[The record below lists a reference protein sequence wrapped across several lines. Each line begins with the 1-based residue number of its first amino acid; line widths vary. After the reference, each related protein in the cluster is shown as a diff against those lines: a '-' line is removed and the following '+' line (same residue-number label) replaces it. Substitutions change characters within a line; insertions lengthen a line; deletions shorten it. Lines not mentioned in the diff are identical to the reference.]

1 MRFRYFSLN
10 DQAMLILKG
19 KIMSVVSDQTT
30 ALSLRLKTETAS
42 EHERMHQLM
51 EKADVFASKE
61 KYAQFTLSQYYF
73 QKEIKALFQNENMTA
88 IIPDLDIRG
97 RSDAAL
103 LDLKDLNI
111 IPKQT
116 QALQK
121 IAFPQAL
128 GWIYVSEGS
137 TLGAA
142 FLFKEAQKRL
152 GFDAEFGA
160 RNLAAYPE
168 GRMKVWKRFTQALDE
183 AGFTE
188 QQKDQVVQGALDGF
202 AYFGEHLAHL
212 EQLQ

>member
-1 MRFRYFSLN
+1 MNQSIAPEN
-10 DQAMLILKG
+10 AQHPIG
-19 KIMSVVSDQTT
+19 ST
-30 ALSLRLKTETAS
+30 LSLRLKIETAS

-51 EKADVFASKE
+51 EKADVFSSKQ

-73 QKEIKALFQNENMTA
+73 QKEIEALFSNSNVTS

-103 LDLKDLNI
+103 LDLHDLGLVPTRN
-111 IPKQT
+111 
-116 QALQK
+116 QALEK
-121 IAFPQAL
+121 IKFPQAL

-152 GFDAEFGA
+152 GLDAEFGA

-168 GRMKVWKRFTQALDE
+168 GRMKVWRRFTQALDE
-183 AGFTE
+183 FGFT
-188 QQKDQVVQGALDGF
+188 QQQQDQIIRGALDGF
-202 AYFGEHLAHL
+202 AYFGEHLEHL
-212 EQLQ
+212 DQLK